1 MWVTRSPAE
10 TGEQGLDMLG
20 EVGAG
25 VDYRDLAAA
34 DHVGA
39 GAAEGEGAGVARHD
53 AADPRCDRL

>member
-1 MWVTRSPAE
+1 
-10 TGEQGLDMLG
+10 MLG

-25 VDYRDLAAA
+25 VDHCNLAIA

-39 GAAEGEGAGVARHD
+39 GTSEREGAGVARHD